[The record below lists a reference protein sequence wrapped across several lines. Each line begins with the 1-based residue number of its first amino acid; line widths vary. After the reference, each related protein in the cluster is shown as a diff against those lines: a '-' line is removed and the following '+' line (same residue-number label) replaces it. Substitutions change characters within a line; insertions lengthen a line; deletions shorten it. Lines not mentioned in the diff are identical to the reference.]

1 LNSEDGYVN
10 LPEEALRGLKKAYAF
25 MDAAV
30 KTLEDDMSLDSRY
43 YERLACVSLEKARF
57 WIRESAESLMMGYGM
72 KREFILEEGQVL
84 PTEKPGTL
92 VKEVLRIIMALPVY
106 TQYTEAINV
115 NLMEAGYFLGRLS
128 ENKVEGS

>member
-1 LNSEDGYVN
+1 MNSEDGYIN

-25 MDAAV
+25 TGAAF
-30 KTLEDDMSLDSRY
+30 KALENEASLSGQCCRCM
-43 YERLACVSLEKARF
+43 ASVSLEKARF

-84 PTEKPGTL
+84 PTEKPGAL

-106 TQYTEAINV
+106 IQYTEAINV

-128 ENKVEGS
+128 ENKVKGS